1 VRFYGFNLRFNIE
14 IGFWGIKGVR
24 GGRAPM
30 GGGPKGERGI
40 CGQPGN
46 ARQHKTK
53 GEDKYWCDLLAT
65 TTANGL
71 NTKVLGW

>member
-1 VRFYGFNLRFNIE
+1 MG
-14 IGFWGIKGVR
+14 WGQEG
-24 GGRAPM
+24 
-30 GGGPKGERGI
+30 GERGI
-40 CGQPGN
+40 CGRPDS

-53 GEDKYWCDLLAT
+53 DEDKDWCDLLAT